1 MIQYNTKNKSFL
13 RMHYILKSMEI
24 ENNTFFLQLYD
35 ESLIDIN
42 PLDEDNL
49 SDEQKLRVHI
59 EITKN
64 PWYYFR
70 EIVKIPMTDTKL
82 DFELHRGT
90 LAILWSLLNDLKS
103 YIILPRQC
111 YKSYTVC
118 VFYSWLIYWGAKNF
132 HTAFFAQNNFLVT
145 QNLSRVKDVRETL
158 PKYLNMK
165 SNNDTDNSRTLIY
178 NNKEFKNS
186 ITIRAP
192 GMNEDAANNVGRGQ
206 STMGQWWDEF
216 PFIPFVWVQYGAAIP
231 AFSTVSEKAEKNG
244 SHNHIIITTT
254 AGNKNTKSGAWAY
267 QFLQECAPFTE
278 LLYDKVIKDN
288 DGNVIGANINEI
300 KDYISNNNG
309 GKFFLRIEYMWYD
322 LSKPMDYL
330 EKMKA
335 ECGGMD
341 EFNRGVLNIWTDSNA
356 DHPLGQER
364 VQALVETA
372 TEPVKVVMIDKIYVL
387 KYYRDP
393 DILKGQSDR
402 IVFGMDTGGNTRRD
416 YSTFVGVDITN
427 SEVVCTLRV
436 NQYSSIRFAKAIA
449 YILTYLFPKST
460 LVGERNYIGGV
471 ILETIGRII
480 GNSRLFKDND
490 NMPGVKLYHKLRELM
505 YGDILRVSVVE
516 RGHLIH
522 DKTIINE
529 IAGLQTTKSG
539 RIDHNPNNGHDDTLI
554 AYLYCRWF
562 IMYCKTKGIYY
573 DNILF
578 NCMINQNISEE
589 DLKFMRQNEDGAS
602 TYGTVMNNAG
612 DIITKNKLA
621 RTKDYNNDY
630 LQFQIM
636 KAMDSALDLDPDVR
650 KNPES
655 FMDLYDSSPK
665 IDEKDVAVDYAKDN
679 ESYHEYSENLD
690 KDDPDKI
697 AEETEEIRDKSDDP
711 VSLFK
716 FNFNHKF

>member
-13 RMHYILKSMEI
+13 KLHYILKNMNI
-24 ENNTFFLQLYD
+24 QNNTFFLQLYD
-35 ESLIDIN
+35 ETLLNID
-42 PLDEDNL
+42 PLDEDSL
-49 SDEQKLRVHI
+49 TDEQKLRVHI
-59 EITKN
+59 EISKN

-90 LAILWSLLNDLKS
+90 LAILWALLNDLKA
-103 YIILPRQC
+103 YVILPRQC

-132 HTAFFAQNNFLVT
+132 SSAFFAQNNFLVT

-158 PKYLNMK
+158 PKYLNLK
-165 SNNDTDNSRTLIY
+165 SNDDTDNARSLIY
-178 NNKEFKNS
+178 RNKDFTNS
-186 ITIRAP
+186 IVIRAP

-216 PFIPFVWVQYGAAIP
+216 PFIPYVWVQYGAAIP
-231 AFSTVSEKAEKNG
+231 AFSTVSEKAEQNG
-244 SHNHIIITTT
+244 SHHHIIITTT

-267 QFLQECAPFTE
+267 EFLQECAPFTE
-278 LLYDKVIKDN
+278 LLYDKVRYDEN
-288 DGNVIGANINEI
+288 GNIIGVNKNEI
-300 KDYISNNNG
+300 KDYIANNNG
-309 GKFFLRIEYMWYD
+309 GKPFLRIEYMWYD
-322 LSKPMDYL
+322 LSKPIDYL
-330 EKMKA
+330 DKMKA

-372 TEPVKVVMIDKIYVL
+372 TDPVKVIMVDKIYVL

-393 DILKGQSDR
+393 ELLKKQSNR
-402 IVFGMDTGGNTRRD
+402 IVFGMDCGGNTRRD

-427 SEVVCTLRV
+427 SEVVCTMRV
-436 NQYSSIRFAKAIA
+436 NQYSQIRFAKAIA
-449 YILTYLFPKST
+449 YILMYLFPKSI
-460 LVGERNYIGGV
+460 LVGERNYIGIV
-471 ILETIGRII
+471 ILDAIGKII
-480 GNSRLFKDND
+480 GYNRLYKDND
-490 NMPGVKLYHKLRELM
+490 NNPGVKLYHKLRDLM

-516 RGHLIH
+516 RGPFIH

-562 IMYCKTKGIYY
+562 IMYCKTKGSYY

-578 NCMINQNISEE
+578 NCQINNNLTE
-589 DLKFMRQNEDGAS
+589 DEIEYLKLDNNESSIYESVLGGNMDF
-602 TYGTVMNNAG
+602 VE
-612 DIITKNKLA
+612 KNKLN
-621 RTKDYNNDY
+621 RKKDYSNEY
-630 LQFQIM
+630 IQFQLK
-636 KAMDSALDLDPDVR
+636 KAIDGALDLDQNVRNDPQSFIDV
-650 KNPES
+650 
-655 FMDLYDSSPK
+655 YDSEPK
-665 IDEKDVAVDYAKDN
+665 LKEDDVSVDIAKDN
-679 ESYHEYSENLD
+679 KSYHEYSENLD

-697 AEETEEIRDKSDDP
+697 EKETEQDRDKSNDP
-711 VSLFK
+711 VNRFA
-716 FNFNHKF
+716 FNFKHTF

>member
-1 MIQYNTKNKSFL
+1 
-13 RMHYILKSMEI
+13 MHYILKSMEI